1 MENEIWK
8 EIPGYKGLYEV
19 SNYGQIKSIE
29 RLEKCGNKT
38 RIRKARIL
46 KQSLRRGYLFV
57 SLCKN
62 GRKENVV
69 IHRIVSLLFIPN
81 PNNMSEVDHIDG
93 NKINN
98 KVSNLR
104 WVTAKQ
110 NSNNLKAP
118 NTIGKKLNKGGKAVL
133 QFDLSGNFIKE
144 WVTAMEVERSLGF
157 GRSSISNCCNGV
169 LKTAFGFKWE
179 YK

>member
-19 SNYGQIKSIE
+19 SDYGQIKSVE

-46 KQSLRRGYLFV
+46 KQSLRRGYSFV

-104 WVTAKQ
+104 WVTA
-110 NSNNLKAP
+110 
-118 NTIGKKLNKGGKAVL
+118 
-133 QFDLSGNFIKE
+133 
-144 WVTAMEVERSLGF
+144 MEVERSSGF

-169 LKTAFGFKWE
+169 LKTAFGFKWK

>member
-1 MENEIWK
+1 MIMENEIWK

-118 NTIGKKLNKGGKAVL
+118 NTYIGKKLNKGGKAVL
-133 QFDLSGNFIKE
+133 QGTGNQTYR
-144 WVTAMEVERSLGF
+144 VQVRRT
-157 GRSSISNCCNGV
+157 
-169 LKTAFGFKWE
+169 
-179 YK
+179 

>member
-8 EIPGYKGLYEV
+8 EIPEYKGLYEV

-62 GRKENVV
+62 GRKERKRSITEIAGGFMKRKKSEIYKEKALQGKVE
-69 IHRIVSLLFIPN
+69 IEKLL
-81 PNNMSEVDHIDG
+81 D
-93 NKINN
+93 K
-98 KVSNLR
+98 
-104 WVTAKQ
+104 
-110 NSNNLKAP
+110 
-118 NTIGKKLNKGGKAVL
+118 
-133 QFDLSGNFIKE
+133 
-144 WVTAMEVERSLGF
+144 
-157 GRSSISNCCNGV
+157 
-169 LKTAFGFKWE
+169 
-179 YK
+179 